1 MSRKKIFIIGE
12 IGINHNGSL
21 KIAKELILLAK
32 SVGFD
37 AVKFQKR
44 TPEITTPKEKINME
58 RETPWGKM
66 TYLEYKN
73 KIEFG
78 KKEFDEINKYCKKLN
93 IEWFA
98 SPWDVESNSF
108 LNKYKLRFNKI
119 ASPMLTNFEL
129 LNSVAKQKRFT
140 FISTGMSKMIDVE
153 KAVKIFKKHK
163 CAFNLM
169 HCVSAYPCEDKDLN
183 LKLIQVYKKKFR
195 VDVGYSGHEKSVSP
209 SLMAACLGATSIE
222 RHITLDRTM
231 WGTDHAA
238 SLEINGM
245 KNLVELIRKF
255 ERSIGDGKKKFLNIE
270 KKKLKENK
278 YW

>member
-1 MSRKKIFIIGE
+1 
-12 IGINHNGSL
+12 
-21 KIAKELILLAK
+21 
-32 SVGFD
+32 
-37 AVKFQKR
+37 
-44 TPEITTPKEKINME
+44 
-58 RETPWGKM
+58 M
-66 TYLEYKN
+66 TYLEYKK

-78 KKEFDEINKYCKKLN
+78 RKEFDEINKYCKKLN
-93 IEWFA
+93 IKWFA
-98 SPWDVESNSF
+98 SPWDIESNNF
-108 LNKYKLRFNKI
+108 LKKYKLKFNKI
-119 ASPMLTNFEL
+119 ASPMLTNLRL

-140 FISTGMSKMIDVE
+140 FISTGMSKMGDVN
-153 KAVKIFKKHK
+153 KAVEIFKKHK
-163 CAFNLM
+163 CKFNLM

-183 LKLIQVYKKKFR
+183 LKLIQIYKKKFK
-195 VDVGYSGHEKSVSP
+195 VGIGYSGHEKSVSP

-255 ERSIGDGKKKFLNIE
+255 ERSIGDGKKKFLELE